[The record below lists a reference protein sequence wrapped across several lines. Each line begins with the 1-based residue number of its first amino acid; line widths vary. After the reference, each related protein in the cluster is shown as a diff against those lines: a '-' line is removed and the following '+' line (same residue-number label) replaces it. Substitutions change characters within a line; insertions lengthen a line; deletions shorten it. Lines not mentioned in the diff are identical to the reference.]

1 MKKSRNK
8 RHDRRRSKLSPA
20 KAKRRSQRKIAQTK
34 RQIEY
39 YEKLVKGRL

>member
-20 KAKRRSQRKIAQTK
+20 KAKRRAQRKIAK
-34 RQIEY
+34 AKDKIEH